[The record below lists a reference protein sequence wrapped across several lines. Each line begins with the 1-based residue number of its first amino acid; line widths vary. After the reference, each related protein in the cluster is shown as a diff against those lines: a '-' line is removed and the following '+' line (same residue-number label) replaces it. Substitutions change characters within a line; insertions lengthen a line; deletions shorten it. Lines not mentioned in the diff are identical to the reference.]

1 MFRDKKITLV
11 IPSYNECEGIKFV
24 LQRIA
29 SFIDEILVVDSSQDN
44 TAEIARGMGATVI
57 REERRGYGR
66 AYKTGFLN
74 VKGDIVV
81 TTDADG
87 TYPID
92 EKELP
97 RILNFFIDNNLDF
110 LNASRFPM
118 KFSKE
123 IMPYRR
129 IFGNKFLTF
138 MSNVLFRGG
147 FRDILSGMWI
157 FKRDVPSK
165 LKLIDD
171 TWSFSE
177 EIKIESFMNKTI
189 KFGEMHI
196 PYKVRVGTSKLI
208 EKIYYPYKIGLHN
221 LFFMFKM
228 KLHKHLFFNLPADI
242 I

>member
-11 IPSYNECEGIKFV
+11 IPSYNESEGIKFV
-24 LQRIA
+24 LQRVA
-29 SFIDEILVVDSSQDN
+29 SFIDEVLVVDSSQDN
-44 TAEIARGMGATVI
+44 TPEIARSMGATVI

-81 TTDADG
+81 TADADG
-87 TYPID
+87 TYPIGEND
-92 EKELP
+92 LP
-97 RILNFFIDNNLDF
+97 RILNFFLDNNLDF
-110 LNASRFPM
+110 LSASRFPM
-118 KFSKE
+118 KFSRE

-157 FKRDVPSK
+157 FKKDVPYK

-171 TWSFSE
+171 GWSFSE
-177 EIKIESFMNKTI
+177 EI
-189 KFGEMHI
+189 
-196 PYKVRVGTSKLI
+196 
-208 EKIYYPYKIGLHN
+208 
-221 LFFMFKM
+221 
-228 KLHKHLFFNLPADI
+228 
-242 I
+242 